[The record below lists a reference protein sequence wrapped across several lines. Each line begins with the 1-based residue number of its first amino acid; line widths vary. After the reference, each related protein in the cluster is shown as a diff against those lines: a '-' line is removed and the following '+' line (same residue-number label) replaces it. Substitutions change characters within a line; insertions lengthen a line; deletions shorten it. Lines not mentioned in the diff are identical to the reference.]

1 MALQKS
7 PDTLRR
13 LLVDLCTRSPPPRE
27 GSALNLAK
35 HVEEEA
41 RDLTGEAFTRF
52 MDSLYERISALVE
65 SSDAVE
71 NLGAV
76 RAIDELISVQLGES
90 ATKIAKFASFLQK
103 IFESKQDPDTIVAAS
118 VALGHLASTGGALTA
133 DVVESQVKIALAW
146 LQGERV
152 ESHRFAAVL
161 ILKEMA
167 MNAPTV
173 FNVHVKEFIEAVWFA
188 LRDQKLQVRERAVE
202 ALRACLCVIENRETR
217 WRVQWHYRLFESTQD
232 GLGPKA
238 TVESIHGSLLAV
250 GELLRNTGEFMMSR
264 YKEVA
269 DIVFKYH
276 EHRNPLV
283 RRSITALLPRIAH
296 FIRDRFVSSYLQI
309 CMDHLLTVMK
319 KPDER
324 ESGFM
329 ALGEMASA
337 VGGELHQYLP
347 VIMVMLREAIAPRRG
362 RPSLQAV
369 ACIGSLAEAI
379 GPKMEEHVRGVIDS
393 MFLAGLSPT
402 LVTALEKISSNLP
415 VLLPTVQEKLLDSIS
430 FVLAKAP
437 YRTTRGGLALVRPAT
452 SPITVPVVECTG
464 PALTQLALHTLTTFN
479 LQGHELLEFA
489 REVVA
494 TYLED
499 EDAVT
504 RREAAVCCCHLVE
517 HSSCVVLSA
526 TTTPH
531 LVNTRSG
538 RTTGVGSR
546 RRRVLIEEILEKLL
560 VAAVADS
567 DVGVRKAV
575 FVSLQQ
581 NRSFEE
587 FLAQADS
594 LRGIFIALS
603 DEAFEVRKLAISMA
617 GRLADHNPAYV
628 LPALRRHLLQLL
640 TDLKYSMDSKSRE
653 ESAKL
658 LGCLI
663 EACERLMTPYI
674 VPVLLVCTSFLSSL
688 CCC

>member
-1 MALQKS
+1 VRRRILYGCSMVFYVWALQ
-7 PDTLRR
+7 
-13 LLVDLCTRSPPPRE
+13 
-27 GSALNLAK
+27 
-35 HVEEEA
+35 
-41 RDLTGEAFTRF
+41 
-52 MDSLYERISALVE
+52 
-65 SSDAVE
+65 
-71 NLGAV
+71 
-76 RAIDELISVQLGES
+76 
-90 ATKIAKFASFLQK
+90 
-103 IFESKQDPDTIVAAS
+103 
-118 VALGHLASTGGALTA
+118 
-133 DVVESQVKIALAW
+133 
-146 LQGERV
+146 
-152 ESHRFAAVL
+152 
-161 ILKEMA
+161 
-167 MNAPTV
+167 
-173 FNVHVKEFIEAVWFA
+173 
-188 LRDQKLQVRERAVE
+188 
-202 ALRACLCVIENRETR
+202 
-217 WRVQWHYRLFESTQD
+217 
-232 GLGPKA
+232 
-238 TVESIHGSLLAV
+238 
-250 GELLRNTGEFMMSR
+250 
-264 YKEVA
+264 
-269 DIVFKYH
+269 
-276 EHRNPLV
+276 
-283 RRSITALLPRIAH
+283 
-296 FIRDRFVSSYLQI
+296 
-309 CMDHLLTVMK
+309 
-319 KPDER
+319 
-324 ESGFM
+324 
-329 ALGEMASA
+329 
-337 VGGELHQYLP
+337 
-347 VIMVMLREAIAPRRG
+347 IAPRRG

-603 DEAFEVRKLAISMA
+603 DEVGDDIYLCIS
-617 GRLADHNPAYV
+617 LSLV
-628 LPALRRHLLQLL
+628 LNNGGH
-640 TDLKYSMDSKSRE
+640 
-653 ESAKL
+653 
-658 LGCLI
+658 
-663 EACERLMTPYI
+663 
-674 VPVLLVCTSFLSSL
+674 TSLD
-688 CCC
+688 